1 MMSCATQGHT
11 KMGIL
16 FVYATYVYWK
26 MGEGA
31 YQNVTPGKQGLIF
44 LELLRDLKITN
55 HPLHSHMTPDLLPHT
70 AGTQKGTTGVFTG
83 DSDFPYGILIVVSIG
98 VALGVFFGGLL
109 LSVAVM
115 YMRRYVKRK
124 FYTDSFLSMA
134 IQFFSNRGQTIQ

>member
-1 MMSCATQGHT
+1 M
-11 KMGIL
+11 
-16 FVYATYVYWK
+16 
-26 MGEGA
+26 
-31 YQNVTPGKQGLIF
+31 F

-134 IQFFSNRGQTIQ
+134 IQFFLTVAKQSNEIRKKLWDTEGLRLGLGFLFFSAISLWGKGRGFFC